1 MLLGLSRSPLVEH
14 IELLLDHPA
23 SLAQLIKK
31 GGIDIG
37 LLPVGALR
45 EIGSY
50 SIITDYCIGT
60 IDEVASVAVFSEV
73 PMEKI
78 ETVVLD
84 YQSRT
89 SVLLCRL
96 LFKKWWKRDVQF
108 IKAAGEN
115 YLKEIKGNTAGL
127 IIGDR
132 ALSQRKQ
139 SGYIYDLGTG
149 WKQMTGLPFVF
160 AVWVA
165 KETPDPD
172 FLEQFNESVGFGI
185 QHIESISAA
194 EDFSDYNLYTY
205 FTKNISYQFDQDKKA
220 GLQLF
225 LEEINQLETL
235 DLHN

>member
-1 MLLGLSRSPLVEH
+1 MLVGLSRSPLKEH
-14 IELLLDHPA
+14 FELHLDHPA
-23 SLAQLIKK
+23 ALAQLIKK
-31 GGIDIG
+31 GEIDIG

-45 EIGSY
+45 DIGSY

-60 IDEVASVAVFSEV
+60 IQEVASVAVFSEV
-73 PMEKI
+73 PMDKI
-78 ETVVLD
+78 ETVLLD

-89 SVLLCRL
+89 SVLLCQL
-96 LFKKWWKRDVQF
+96 LFKKWWKKEVRF
-108 IKAAGEN
+108 KKATSEI
-115 YLKEIKGNTAGL
+115 YLEEINGTTAGL

-132 ALSQRKQ
+132 ALTHRKQ
-139 SGYIYDLGTG
+139 SKYIYDLGTG

-165 KETPDPD
+165 KGNPGDE
-172 FLEQFNESVGFGI
+172 FLGQFNEAVGFGI
-185 QHIESISAA
+185 HQIELVIAT
-194 EDFSDYNLYTY
+194 EDFSDYDLYTY
-205 FTKNISYQFDQDKKA
+205 FTQNISYQFDQEKQA